1 MASSTQ
7 ISPLLNDLFLAALV
21 IFPNNGVYLL
31 LERKNFCSECMER
44 IEANKLRATKEI
56 RECEKKFRA
65 VGLLHNERLGDS
77 VRRVNSVGTGGKK

>member
-1 MASSTQ
+1 
-7 ISPLLNDLFLAALV
+7 
-21 IFPNNGVYLL
+21 
-31 LERKNFCSECMER
+31 MER